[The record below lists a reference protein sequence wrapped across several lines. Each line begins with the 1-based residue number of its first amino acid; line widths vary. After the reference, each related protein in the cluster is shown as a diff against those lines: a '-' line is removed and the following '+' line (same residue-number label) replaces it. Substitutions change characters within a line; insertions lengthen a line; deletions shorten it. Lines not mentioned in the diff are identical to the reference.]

1 MEEKTKRSKIAQ
13 LYVLKN
19 FDAILNFWK
28 KFLNELNVFEFKD
41 GKMIDGREHFYD
53 FMQGTCSGRSF
64 ISWLRLKRAAQ
75 L

>member
-1 MEEKTKRSKIAQ
+1 MKQNSKTYI
-13 LYVLKN
+13 LKN

-53 FMQGTCSGRSF
+53 LNAGDVFRS
-64 ISWLRLKRAAQ
+64 
-75 L
+75 